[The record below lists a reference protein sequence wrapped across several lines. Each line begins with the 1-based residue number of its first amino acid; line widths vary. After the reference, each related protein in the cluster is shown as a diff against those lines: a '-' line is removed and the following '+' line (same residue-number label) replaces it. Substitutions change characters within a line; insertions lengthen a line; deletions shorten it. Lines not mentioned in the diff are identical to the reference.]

1 MKKKL
6 LAALSLA
13 AVLTL
18 TACSQENLPYEIPVA
33 DVNTTSQEIIS
44 QTEGETSESLTETST
59 AVPAVP
65 ESTQGETEPVTDA
78 EPVTETELVTE
89 AEPPVTTPTV
99 TTEAEVPKWTET
111 NIPATVMYINQEN
124 VHSRVNAIQGS
135 TKTEA
140 LGYNQAVTVVAKT
153 DTGYFKTDK
162 GSYVHQSFLSS
173 EKTVATTAAVTT
185 TTTTAVTTTTT
196 VATTTQPVPQFI
208 GNYNQ
213 RAQTQT
219 EIDFADKVFE
229 LTNAEREKAGLPKL
243 KKSDAVT
250 QMATTR
256 AWELTVSTTHKR
268 PDGSDFST
276 ILNGME
282 FLSIGENL
290 AAGQVTP
297 EEVVKAWMDSPHHKA
312 NILSTDFEYLGVGYY
327 HVSETTYKHYWI
339 QTFYK

>member
-1 MKKKL
+1 MKKKI
-6 LAALSLA
+6 LAALTLA

-33 DVNTTSQEIIS
+33 DVNTTTQEIIT
-44 QTEGETSESLTETST
+44 QTEGDASESPAETST
-59 AVPAVP
+59 AVPAVS
-65 ESTQGETEPVTDA
+65 ESSKGETEPVTDA
-78 EPVTETELVTE
+78 EPVTDTEPVTETEAT
-89 AEPPVTTPTV
+89 VTTPTV
-99 TTEAEVPKWTET
+99 TEAPKWTET
-111 NIPATVMYINQEN
+111 NIPATVMYINSKN
-124 VHSRVNAIQGS
+124 VYSRVDAIQGS
-135 TKTEA
+135 SKVEA
-140 LGYNQAVTVVAKT
+140 LGYNQAVTVIAKT
-153 DTGYFKTDK
+153 DTGYFKTDS
-162 GSYVHQSFLSS
+162 GNYVHQSFLSS
-173 EKTVATTAAVTT
+173 EKTVTTTAAATTTT
-185 TTTTAVTTTTT
+185 TTTTA
-196 VATTTQPVPQFI
+196 ATTPAATTPAETSSQII

-213 RAQTQT
+213 RAQTQA

-250 QMATTR
+250 QMANTR

-276 ILNGME
+276 VLNGMD

-297 EEVVKAWMDSPHHKA
+297 EDVVKAWMDSPHHKA
-312 NILSTDFEYLGVGYY
+312 NILSTDFEYLGIGYY
-327 HVSETTYKHYWI
+327 YVSGTTYKHYWI